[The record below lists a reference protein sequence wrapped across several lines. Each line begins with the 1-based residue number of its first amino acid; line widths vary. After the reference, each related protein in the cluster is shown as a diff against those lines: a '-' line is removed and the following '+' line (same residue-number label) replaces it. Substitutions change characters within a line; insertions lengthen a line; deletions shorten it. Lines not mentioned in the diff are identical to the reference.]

1 MYANIPA
8 PLPDEF
14 LRSYGFRIGLMNST
28 HIAQQDKLLSRL
40 VEITGLSISYFIYH
54 HTSLG
59 YQRFVSGELFQ
70 RDIGTHPDLLTN
82 NRIYG
87 GALSIELPQFC
98 ASCVQEDMD
107 FHGVSYWRRVHQLP
121 GVDHCTKHARSLV
134 AAKRWCMNGRAP
146 LNAVVVNE
154 SIPERERDH
163 YFSNPYIQ
171 RYSVLSDLAMHT
183 RVPLCPSV
191 ITRTLVFKANALLGD
206 ERGVLTKFA
215 LEKLPPAWLMRH
227 FPLIF
232 TKPEDARFAAI
243 DEVLRSSR
251 NAYATKLYL
260 LAMALLW
267 DDPDDAMRACQQEAR
282 ANVSGFH
289 ESGGEMALKD
299 VLSGQSIT
307 KSCRRHGVQLRDFE
321 YALQRF
327 LKNIRPLS
335 TLIDQE

>member
-1 MYANIPA
+1 MYTNIPA

-14 LRSYGFRIGLMNST
+14 LRSYGFRVSLMNSM
-28 HIAQQDKLLSRL
+28 HITQLDKPLHSLAK
-40 VEITGLSISYFIYH
+40 ITGLSIAHFIHH

-59 YQRFVSGELFQ
+59 YQRFVSGDFFQ
-70 RDIGTHPDLLTN
+70 RDIGTHPDLLAN

-87 GALSIELPQFC
+87 SALSVGLPRFC
-98 ASCVQEDMD
+98 PSCVQEDMG
-107 FHGVSYWRRVHQLP
+107 FHGVSYWRRGHQLP

-134 AAKRWCMNGRAP
+134 AAKRWSMNGHAP

-154 SIPERERDH
+154 SIPEMERDH
-163 YFSNPYIQ
+163 YFSNTYIQ
-171 RYSVLSDLAMHT
+171 RYTALSDLAMHT
-183 RVPLCPSV
+183 RVPLSPSV
-191 ITRTLVFKANALLGD
+191 ITRILVSKANSLLGD
-206 ERGVLTKFA
+206 ERGILTKFA

-232 TKPEDARFAAI
+232 TKPEDARFAAV

-282 ANVSGFH
+282 VHVSGFH
-289 ESGGEMALKD
+289 ESGGEMALED

-307 KSCRRHGVQLRDFE
+307 KACRRHGVQLRDFE
-321 YALQRF
+321 YALQQF
-327 LKNIRPLS
+327 LKNIRPITTS
-335 TLIDQE
+335 

>member
-1 MYANIPA
+1 MYAIIPA

-14 LRSYGFRIGLMNST
+14 LRSYGFRIGLMNSI
-28 HIAQQDKLLSRL
+28 HIAKQEKPLSRL
-40 VEITGLSISYFIYH
+40 VEITGLSISHFIYH

-59 YQRFVSGELFQ
+59 YQRFVSGDLFQ

-87 GALSIELPQFC
+87 SALSVELPQFC
-98 ASCVQEDMD
+98 PSCVQEDMD
-107 FHGVSYWRRVHQLP
+107 FHGVSYWRRGHQLP
-121 GVDHCTKHARSLV
+121 GVDHCTKHARSLI
-134 AAKRWCMNGRAP
+134 AAKRWCMNSRAP
-146 LNAVVVNE
+146 LNAVTVNE
-154 SIPERERDH
+154 SIPEWERDH
-163 YFSNPYIQ
+163 YFSNPYVQ

-183 RVPLCPSV
+183 RVPFSPSV
-191 ITRTLVFKANALLGD
+191 ITRTLVSKANSLLGV

-215 LEKLPPAWLMRH
+215 LEKLPPSWLMRH

-232 TKPEDARFAAI
+232 TKPEDARFAAV

-267 DDPDDAMRACQQEAR
+267 DDPDDAMRACQREAQVH
-282 ANVSGFH
+282 VSGFH

-321 YALQRF
+321 YALQLF
-327 LKNIRPLS
+327 LKNIRSITSP
-335 TLIDQE
+335 